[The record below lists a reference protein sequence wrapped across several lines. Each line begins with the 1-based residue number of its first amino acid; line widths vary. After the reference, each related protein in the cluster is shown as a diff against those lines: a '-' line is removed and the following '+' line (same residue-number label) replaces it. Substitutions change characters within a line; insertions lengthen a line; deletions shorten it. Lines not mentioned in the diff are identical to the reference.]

1 MGYKLGLQGYLS
13 PPLTE
18 ELSQH
23 LFGVGVSVIKE
34 FVRETY
40 ERYLS
45 EGDTGSI
52 VYYSVG
58 YWEVDGVRVSHYLY
72 DVMILRYH
80 QNIIR
85 VEIHFKPGS
94 SDDCWIIGTLS
105 GYTQDDFQ
113 TFLRSQDEWVQ
124 QIKQQNEQD
133 EQLK

>member
-58 YWEVDGVRVSHYLY
+58 YWEDDEVRVSHYLY
-72 DVMILRYH
+72 DVMILSYN

-94 SDDCWIIGTLS
+94 SGDCWLMGTLS

-113 TFLRSQDEWVQ
+113 TFLREQDEWVQ

-133 EQLK
+133 E

>member
-1 MGYKLGLQGYLS
+1 MEYKIGLQWYF
-13 PPLTE
+13 PPSLTE

-23 LFGVGVSVIKE
+23 LFGVEVSIIKE

-45 EGDTGSI
+45 VGDTGSI
-52 VYYSVG
+52 VYYKVG
-58 YWEVDGVRVSHYLY
+58 YWEDDEVRVSQYLY
-72 DVMILRYH
+72 DVMILRYN

-94 SDDCWIIGTLS
+94 SDDCWMIGTLS

-124 QIKQQNEQD
+124 QLKQQNAQD
-133 EQLK
+133 E

>member
-1 MGYKLGLQGYLS
+1 MGYILGLQGYLS

-23 LFGVGVSVIKE
+23 LFGVGVSIIKE

-58 YWEVDGVRVSHYLY
+58 YWEKDEVRVSHYLY
-72 DVMILRYH
+72 DVMLLRYN

-85 VEIHFKPGS
+85 VEIDFKV
-94 SDDCWIIGTLS
+94 
-105 GYTQDDFQ
+105 
-113 TFLRSQDEWVQ
+113 DELGKGIVT
-124 QIKQQNEQD
+124 D
-133 EQLK
+133 EQGILLTE

>member
-18 ELSQH
+18 VLSQH
-23 LFGVGVSVIKE
+23 LFGVGVSIIKE

-45 EGDTGSI
+45 EGDTGAI
-52 VYYSVG
+52 VYYKVG
-58 YWEVDGVRVSHYLY
+58 YWEVDEVRVSHYLY
-72 DVMILRYH
+72 DVMILSYH

-85 VEIHFKPGS
+85 VEIHFKPGE

-113 TFLRSQDEWVQ
+113 TFLRVQDELVQ
-124 QIKQQNEQD
+124 QIKQQNAQD
-133 EQLK
+133 E

>member
-1 MGYKLGLQGYLS
+1 MGYKIGLQGYLS

-52 VYYSVG
+52 VYYKVG
-58 YWEVDGVRVSHYLY
+58 YWEEDKVRVSHYLY
-72 DVMILRYH
+72 DVMILSYH

-85 VEIHFKPGS
+85 VEIHFNPGET
-94 SDDCWIIGTLS
+94 DDCWVMGTLS

-124 QIKQQNEQD
+124 QIKQQNAQD